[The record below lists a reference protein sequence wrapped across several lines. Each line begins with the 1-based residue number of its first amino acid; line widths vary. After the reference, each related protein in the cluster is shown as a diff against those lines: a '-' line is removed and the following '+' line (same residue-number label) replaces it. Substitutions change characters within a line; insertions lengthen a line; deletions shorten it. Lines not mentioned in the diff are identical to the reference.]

1 MSEKIPLE
9 KASKKRNIVILS
21 KYQQQPCTRSLVL
34 ANVELELQRYKKRE
48 TRKIFITLH
57 SVPRFSSQPELTC
70 SKTTFK
76 TKK

>member
-34 ANVELELQRYKKRE
+34 ANVELEL
-48 TRKIFITLH
+48 
-57 SVPRFSSQPELTC
+57 
-70 SKTTFK
+70 
-76 TKK
+76 